1 MFAHIIPKDK
11 DIVVFGAFLGNRYGD
26 NSSALFEYCNSRKE
40 GIFKCYWLTDNINV
54 VHAIRSNGV
63 RSYLKKS
70 IWGVSLSLRASLFI
84 TSHGINDVLF
94 YDSIIGRTPELHLH
108 HGIPFRGGELS
119 KKGLIDTGLK
129 YRRPKEITNMIATS
143 VWGGERQRKNIPVDK
158 STILITGYPRNDIFF
173 NNYNYEL
180 TNLKEKHNLN
190 DYIILYAP
198 TWRKWGKTEFFP
210 FDDYDLNKLVLFLRQ
225 NNISIILRPHFVDMR
240 RKEKDDFLNNISW
253 CNDVLNILTIDEY
266 ENTQKLLLLSDCLIT
281 DYSSIYYDYLLL
293 DRPII
298 FLPYDI
304 KIYTSRM
311 GMFLGNYDNETPGM
325 KISTQIEFQNYIV
338 GIINNENNFQDER
351 EKMCKLV
358 HKYIDGNSSERIFN
372 KMQSIILKTKAM

>member
-129 YRRPKEITNMIATS
+129 NRRPKEITNMIATS